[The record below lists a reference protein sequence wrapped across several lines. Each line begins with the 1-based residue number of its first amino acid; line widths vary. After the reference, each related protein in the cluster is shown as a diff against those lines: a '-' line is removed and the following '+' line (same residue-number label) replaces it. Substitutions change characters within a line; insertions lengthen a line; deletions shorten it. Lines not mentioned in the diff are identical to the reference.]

1 MKENYSEELVFLY
14 LWHSSFRKL
23 WRNNLFTLKKT
34 CTKKCFNAKL
44 LGWILKGKMS
54 LEVTLLDQ
62 PYHYFMSRK
71 WNGVSVCPI
80 WTNLFIL
87 EAAISS
93 NYNGYDDM
101 LTHSFLVYQFV
112 HKVLTY
118 PSSTVLKQA
127 QPSLLSSQI

>member
-1 MKENYSEELVFLY
+1 MNFKRKNELGSYVIGLTIPLF
-14 LWHSSFRKL
+14 HVQKVKL
-23 WRNNLFTLKKT
+23 CQRLPN
-34 CTKKCFNAKL
+34 
-44 LGWILKGKMS
+44 
-54 LEVTLLDQ
+54 
-62 PYHYFMSRK
+62 
-71 WNGVSVCPI
+71 
-80 WTNLFIL
+80 FIL

-112 HKVLTY
+112 HKLLTY